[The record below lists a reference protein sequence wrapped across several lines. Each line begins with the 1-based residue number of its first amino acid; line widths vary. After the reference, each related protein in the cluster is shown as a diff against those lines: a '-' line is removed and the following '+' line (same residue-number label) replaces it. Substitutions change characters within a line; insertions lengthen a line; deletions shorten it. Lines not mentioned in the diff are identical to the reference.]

1 MEAFIFHRDTGEWT
15 QVEGMSLGRR
25 NKPTC
30 GLVDTGSEKYVVVT
44 GGNNETCTCQQYPP
58 CDFDGWM
65 VYGCCD
71 GKYKCVGEHL
81 TSVETFSLKD
91 KTWQRGKVNKNELVA
106 SGQGM

>member
-44 GGNNETCTCQQYPP
+44 GGDSRTCTCHGYPP
-58 CDFDGWM
+58 QHCDRPSMNF
-65 VYGCCD
+65 GCCD
-71 GKYKCVGEHL
+71 GKYKCVGEDSL
-81 TSVETFSLKD
+81 TSVEIFSLKD
-91 KTWQRGKVNKNELVA
+91 KTRQRGKVNKN
-106 SGQGM
+106 